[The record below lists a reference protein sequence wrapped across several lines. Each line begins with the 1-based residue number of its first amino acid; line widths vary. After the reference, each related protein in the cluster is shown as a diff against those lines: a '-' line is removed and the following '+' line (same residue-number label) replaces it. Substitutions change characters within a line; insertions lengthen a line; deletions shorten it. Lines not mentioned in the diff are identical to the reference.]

1 MNTGCHASTELHMAL
16 RQLHCTISC
25 TQRQHVLSIFRFSL
39 PSWSWWWS
47 AVEVADS
54 NSEEAIDLGDY
65 CLTLALPDLWPSFVI
80 SKSSL
85 LPFVIA
91 DVIVV
96 IIAVIIAVIIVVSGW
111 CTYGTLSS
119 ALFAIIVVI
128 IVIYM
133 SCLYHFVIIAIV
145 DLYSFGDLKVTNDKY
160 SVSLDKYWLA

>member
-1 MNTGCHASTELHMAL
+1 ME
-16 RQLHCTISC
+16 TI
-25 TQRQHVLSIFRFSL
+25 VSL
-39 PSWSWWWS
+39 WLYP
-47 AVEVADS
+47 
-54 NSEEAIDLGDY
+54 IYG
-65 CLTLALPDLWPSFVI
+65 PSFVI
-80 SKSSL
+80 SKSGL

-91 DVIVV
+91 VVIAIIIVV
-96 IIAVIIAVIIVVSGW
+96 IVVIIVVSGW

-160 SVSLDKYWLA
+160 SVSLDKY